1 MSYNKILSIFFVGM
15 ASVIPAIAAAAP
27 QQAKDTIT
35 DNRIVPPE
43 SFDVDTKDMMDNW
56 YLSRYAVIDSL
67 GRRYSSGTVSDEVYI
82 DRLQRLPVE
91 IEMPYNQ
98 IVKQYIE
105 LYALRKPQLV
115 EKMLGLSIYYMPI
128 FESALEKNGMPIE
141 LKYLPVIE
149 SALDPNAISRAGAGG
164 LWQFMP
170 ATAKDEG
177 LEFNSL
183 VDERRAP
190 IESSEAAARYLK
202 KLYGIY
208 DDWTLAIAAYN
219 CGPGNVNKAIK
230 RAGGGKK
237 DYWQIYPFLPK
248 ETRGYVPA
256 FIAANYIM
264 NYYGEHGI
272 SPVLARRPLVTD
284 TVHVTRRVHLQQ
296 ISDVMGLPIAE
307 IRQLNP
313 QYRKDI
319 IPGHIRPYTLILP
332 SIQAYCYA
340 VNEDSIV
347 NHDAEKYAVRSVVEP
362 DDGSV
367 KGSDSRG
374 EYVEELQ
381 VKYHKVRK
389 GETISSI
396 ARKYGVSTTSIRK
409 ANKLKSNRV
418 KRGKT
423 LKINTYRRRYI
434 EPEPAV
440 TDSVPGQT
448 APEDS
453 VSAVN
458 QEVTSAM
465 NRSESRKVKE
475 QNADNTKKSTAKSDK
490 NKKSATYKVRKGD
503 TLSRIAAKNGVTVD
517 QLMKWNN
524 LRSSSIRVG
533 QKLKIRK

>member
-1 MSYNKILSIFFVGM
+1 
-15 ASVIPAIAAAAP
+15 
-27 QQAKDTIT
+27 
-35 DNRIVPPE
+35 
-43 SFDVDTKDMMDNW
+43 MMDNW

-67 GRRYSSGTVSDEVYI
+67 GRRYSSGTVSDAVYI
-82 DRLQRLPVE
+82 DRLQRLPTE

-105 LYALRKPQLV
+105 LYAVRKPQLV
-115 EKMLGLSIYYMPI
+115 EKMLGLSLYYMPI
-128 FESALEKNGMPIE
+128 FENALEKNGMPIE

-183 VDERRAP
+183 IDERRAP

-202 KLYGIY
+202 KLFGIY
-208 DDWTLAIAAYN
+208 GDWTLAIAAYN

-237 DYWQIYPFLPK
+237 DYWQIYPFLPR

-284 TVHVTRRVHLQQ
+284 TVHITRRVHLQQ
-296 ISDVMGLPIAE
+296 ISDVMGLPINE

-332 SIQAYCYA
+332 SVQAYCYA
-340 VNEDSIV
+340 VNEDTIV
-347 NHDAEKYAVRSVVEP
+347 NHNSDKYAVRSVVEP

-389 GETISSI
+389 GETVSSI
-396 ARKYGVSTTSIRK
+396 AKKYGVSTTSIRK
-409 ANKLKSNRV
+409 ANGLKSNRV

-423 LKINTYRRRYI
+423 LRINTYRRRYI
-434 EPEPAV
+434 EPEPAAVDTASVV
-440 TDSVPGQT
+440 TVP
-448 APEDS
+448 ADS
-453 VSAVN
+453 VSAVD
-458 QEVTSAM
+458 QEVASVM
-465 NRSESRKVKE
+465 KRSESQKVKAE
-475 QNADNTKKSTAKSDK
+475 AAAN
-490 NKKSATYKVRKGD
+490 NKKATSNSNKKNSKKAQTTTYKVRKGD
-503 TLSRIAAKNGVTVD
+503 TLSRIASKHGVTVA
-517 QLMKWNN
+517 QLKKWNN
-524 LRSSSIRVG
+524 LKSNNIQAG
-533 QKLKIRK
+533 QRLKIQK